1 MDYYDYYYTGG
12 DMYSGVSQAMSAVW
26 IVLLIP
32 GLVVL
37 ALTIAANWKLYEKA
51 GEPGWAA
58 IVPFYSS
65 YTLYKISWGNGWFF
79 LLAYIPFVSFVI
91 YIITML
97 KLSQAFGKDGAWAVG
112 LIFLNVIFLCIM
124 AFSKETQ
131 YVGAGGAS
139 ASAAGGAGY
148 SPNGQQ
154 GFQNPYSAGN
164 QAYRQ
169 PSSQNS
175 DYYYQPTAG
184 AYPSPGQNAPSSN
197 QDIPYAKPASSAPTS
212 SEASASSFC
221 SNCGTKLEGAPKFC
235 HKCGKPQ

>member
-1 MDYYDYYYTGG
+1 MDYYDYYYAGN
-12 DMYSGVSQAMSAVW
+12 DVYSGMSQAMSVIW

-32 GLVVL
+32 ALVVL
-37 ALTIAANWKLYEKA
+37 GLTIAANWKLYEKA

-91 YIITML
+91 YIITMV

-112 LIFLNVIFLCIM
+112 LIFLNIIFLCIM
-124 AFSKETQ
+124 AFSKDTQ
-131 YVGAGGAS
+131 YVGASA
-139 ASAAGGAGY
+139 ASAAAGAGGY
-148 SPNGQQ
+148 YPNGQQ

-164 QAYRQ
+164 QSYRQ
-169 PSSQNS
+169 PSSQNQ
-175 DYYYQPTAG
+175 DYYYQPPAG
-184 AYPSPGQNAPSSN
+184 AYPNNGQGAPSSN
-197 QDIPYAKPASSAPTS
+197 QDIPYAKPADSPSSSSA
-212 SEASASSFC
+212 ASASSFC
-221 SNCGTKLEGAPKFC
+221 SNCGTQLEGAPKFC